1 MKLDTSFFKTNKKH
15 TNIRSAKNNILPFDF
30 AGGKKHQ
37 TNKFIRIYF
46 FNYYL
51 RYIPPN
57 YFSTNFKKVGF

>member
-46 FNYYL
+46 FQL
-51 RYIPPN
+51 LSQVHTSKL
-57 YFSTNFKKVGF
+57 F